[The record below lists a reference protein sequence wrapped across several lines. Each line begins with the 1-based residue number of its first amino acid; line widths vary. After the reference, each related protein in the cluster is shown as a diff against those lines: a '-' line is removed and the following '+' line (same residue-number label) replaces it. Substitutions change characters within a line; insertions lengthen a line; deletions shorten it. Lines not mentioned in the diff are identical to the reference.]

1 MRIAVLSGKG
11 GTGKTL
17 LSVNLAAVAKESVYV
32 DCDVEE
38 PNGHLYFKPL
48 IITAEKVHVPLP
60 VVDPGKCTGCG
71 KCVDFCQFHALA
83 HTGKSL
89 MVFEDICHSCGG
101 CLLVCPENA
110 LTEKDKEVGQVTLGI
125 SQQVTVLSGEMN
137 IGEASGIPLIHRLL
151 ENATTYKN
159 YTFIDCP
166 PGSACI
172 VMESIQDADYCLLV
186 AEPTIFGAHNLA
198 MVADLV
204 SLFSIPFGV
213 ILNKDLPGEN
223 PSEAYCKE
231 KGFPILARIP
241 FDQKLGEIN
250 AQGKI
255 LVREDPQWEKMFSH
269 ILDTIHRE
277 VKHETIAHSKR

>member
-17 LSVNLAAVAKESVYV
+17 LSVNLAAAAKESVYV

-38 PNGHLYFKPL
+38 PNGHLYFKPF
-48 IITAEKVHVPLP
+48 IITAETVHQPIP
-60 VVDPGKCTGCG
+60 VVDPDRCTGCG

-83 HTGKSL
+83 HTGKNL
-89 MVFEDICHSCGG
+89 MIFEDICHSCGG
-101 CLLVCPENA
+101 CLLVCPEKA
-110 LTEKDKEVGQVTLGI
+110 LAEKNKEVGQVTLGI
-125 SQQVTVLSGEMN
+125 SEHVTVLSGEMK
-137 IGEASGIPLIHRLL
+137 IGEASGIPLIHHLL
-151 ENATTYKN
+151 KNATTYKN

-186 AEPTIFGAHNLA
+186 AEPTVFGAHNLA

-213 ILNKDLPGEN
+213 VLNKNLPGEN
-223 PSEAYCKE
+223 PSETYCKE
-231 KGFPILARIP
+231 KNIPILARIP

-255 LVREDPQWEKMFSH
+255 LVREDPKWKKIFSP

-277 VKHETIAHSKR
+277 VKHETVAHFKR